1 MNSAINQVNSEP
13 KSKLNKI
20 ESNSA
25 NYNPGSRI
33 LLDSTNL
40 DSQAANNT
48 SSFHN
53 SQKQNFI
60 KNDPGDKINGEVQN
74 NMISNASNISQD
86 LQPSANLPI
95 FGVFI
100 APSLNKEKF
109 PQTSQGVK
117 VREKLL

>member
-1 MNSAINQVNSEP
+1 MEEVLENP
-13 KSKLNKI
+13 DDG
-20 ESNSA
+20 
-25 NYNPGSRI
+25 YNPESI
-33 LLDSTNL
+33 DL
-40 DSQAANNT
+40 

-86 LQPSANLPI
+86 LQPSVSLPI

-100 APSLNKEKF
+100 APSLNKEKNSPNF
-109 PQTSQGVK
+109 SRCQTS
-117 VREKLL
+117 EKSFCYPTPV